1 MKHDIIKRVIL
12 DQRQVIQDA
21 EIIERDYRFESE
33 ANYILVGV
41 RRSGKSTLLYK
52 KAKELVRQGADWDQ
66 ICYVNFED
74 DRLMEFRSMYFDDL
88 L

>member
-1 MKHDIIKRVIL
+1 MRHDIIKRVIL
-12 DQRQVIQDA
+12 DMRQVIQDTDITDR
-21 EIIERDYRFESE
+21 EYRFDEK

-52 KAKELVRQGADWDQ
+52 LARDLVKMGADWDQ

-74 DRLMEFRSMYFDDL
+74 DRLMEFTNR
-88 L
+88 